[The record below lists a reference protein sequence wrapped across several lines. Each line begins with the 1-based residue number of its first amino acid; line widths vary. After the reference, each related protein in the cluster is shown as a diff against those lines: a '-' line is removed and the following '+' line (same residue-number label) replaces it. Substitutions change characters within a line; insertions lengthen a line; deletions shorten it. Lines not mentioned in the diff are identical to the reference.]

1 MYGDRP
7 FYSFPRSAIASL
19 TVDDVESRQ
28 RRNQMS
34 DLEQALNTFYAD
46 YAEEYTQALSLL
58 KPLAEKENAE
68 AQCIIGN
75 IYHLGLSVERNI
87 LEAIKWYIKAAENGN
102 AVAANNLAG
111 IYLSG
116 DEGVAVNQAEAYKWF
131 EIARK
136 QGFLH
141 TPVSND
147 YLKLAAIV

>member
-1 MYGDRP
+1 
-7 FYSFPRSAIASL
+7 
-19 TVDDVESRQ
+19 
-28 RRNQMS
+28 MS
-34 DLEQALNTFYAD
+34 DLEQALNSF

-116 DEGVAVNQAEAYKWF
+116 DEGVAVNQAEADKWF

-147 YLKLAAIV
+147 YLKLAGIA